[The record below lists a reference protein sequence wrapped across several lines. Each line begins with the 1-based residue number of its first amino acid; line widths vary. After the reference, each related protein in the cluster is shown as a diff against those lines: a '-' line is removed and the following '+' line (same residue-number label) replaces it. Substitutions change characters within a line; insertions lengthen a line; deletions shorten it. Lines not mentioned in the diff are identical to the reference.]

1 MIVSFQ
7 QIFVIIELLIGISKY
22 VLQHLRQ

>member
-7 QIFVIIELLIGISKY
+7 QIFVIVELLIADSKY